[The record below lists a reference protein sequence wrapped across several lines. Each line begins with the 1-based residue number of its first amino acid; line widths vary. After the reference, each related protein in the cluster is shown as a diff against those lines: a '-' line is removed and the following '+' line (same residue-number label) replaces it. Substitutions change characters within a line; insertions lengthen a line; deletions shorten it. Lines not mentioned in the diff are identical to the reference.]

1 MCDYHLINLDFT
13 NVKNTK
19 RDTIFV
25 IENYENKKKVPC
37 IGCWI
42 KIKIKLIL

>member
-19 RDTIFV
+19 RDIIFV
-25 IENYENKKKVPC
+25 IENYENKK
-37 IGCWI
+37 
-42 KIKIKLIL
+42 